1 VSVGADCATASG
13 PRAQLLDERTVMAA
27 EVAIAVVK
35 RLLHRAG
42 LRADVLSSG
51 VIARGAKL
59 TPGA

>member
-1 VSVGADCATASG
+1 
-13 PRAQLLDERTVMAA
+13 MAA

-59 TPGA
+59 TTAA